1 MMGFQRMISH
11 NHSWLE
17 SRVLLPALLRTG
29 TVKSFGAKAAAAALL
44 SAVLGF
50 GGMAGEPAAEA
61 ATRAELARI
70 SVKKDGSD
78 FKYWNEEAVSFR
90 TLTRYV
96 EDVTDPAS
104 GNYIPVED
112 RIAVFDLDGTLACET
127 APSYFV
133 LRLYLER
140 ALNDP
145 SYTPSMEDRA
155 CAEEVKAAV
164 EEIGVPNPKPGAT
177 RRPSADL
184 VLRESISQARVF
196 EGMTLPKYERF
207 VKKVMREPAEGLTN
221 LRHGEAFYLPMVEV
235 LSYLRANRFKTFIVS
250 ASDRQTVRILVDGV
264 LPVDMDN
271 IIGTDI
277 SHVASHQGDAHGTDY
292 TFAQNDEI
300 LRGGFASFNMKMS
313 KVANI
318 VREIGRQPVLA
329 FGNSSGDAAMFNYT
343 VTRNK
348 YRALAFSLICDDL
361 EREMGS
367 MKVAEKMRAACGQY
381 GWVPISMRDD
391 FKTIYGDGVTR
402 KD

>member
-1 MMGFQRMISH
+1 MGFQFAYSNIHVLNLEKRMAFSKEA
-11 NHSWLE
+11 LA
-17 SRVLLPALLRTG
+17 VLL
-29 TVKSFGAKAAAAALL
+29 AAA
-44 SAVLGF
+44 F
-50 GGMAGEPAAEA
+50 GVCFMAGAPRTEA

-70 SVKKDGSD
+70 SVRKDGSD
-78 FKYWNEEAVSFR
+78 FKYWNKEAFSFR

-96 EDVTDPAS
+96 EDVTNPES

-133 LRLYLER
+133 LMLYLER

-145 SYTPSMEDRA
+145 GYTPSPEDRA
-155 CAEEVKAAV
+155 CAEEVKAAI

-177 RRPSADL
+177 RKPPADL

-196 EGMTLPKYERF
+196 EGMTLPEYERF
-207 VKKVMREPAEGLTN
+207 VRKAMRAPAEGLAN
-221 LRHGEAFYLPMVEV
+221 LRHGEAFYLPMVEL

-250 ASDRQTVRILVDGV
+250 ASDRQTVRILADGV

-277 SHVASHQGDAHGTDY
+277 FHVASRQGDTDGAAY
-292 TFAQNDEI
+292 TFTQEDEI
-300 LRGGFASFNMKMS
+300 LRGGFAAFNMKMN

-318 VREIGRQPVLA
+318 VREIGKQPVLA
-329 FGNSSGDAAMFNYT
+329 FGNSSGDAGMFNYT
-343 VTRNK
+343 IARNPYK
-348 YRALAFSLICDDL
+348 ALAFSLLCDDL
-361 EREMGS
+361 ERERGN
-367 MKVAEKMRAACGQY
+367 MKIAEKMRAACEKY

-391 FKTIYGDGVTR
+391 FKTIYGDSVIR